1 MFDFAHH
8 LGELLSQP
16 VYLKAIVI
24 RTLFLRENARLKQT
38 CIFFQLHCVREVPV
52 TEVRSQ
58 WNSTSSHFGFT
69 AMKIMYTVQII

>member
-1 MFDFAHH
+1 MLDFAHH

-38 CIFFQLHCVREVPV
+38 CIFFSVSLCP
-52 TEVRSQ
+52 
-58 WNSTSSHFGFT
+58 
-69 AMKIMYTVQII
+69 